1 MEQKLYICYTQN
13 TETMDLQADLKWIH
27 QELDNVKDPT
37 FIEAI
42 KNMLKYRKKVSS
54 ERISIEQYN
63 EEINASIAQI
73 KSGKTYTHQE
83 MGERIKQW
91 GKQ

>member
-1 MEQKLYICYTQN
+1 
-13 TETMDLQADLKWIH
+13 MDLQADLKWIH

-42 KNMLKYRKKVSS
+42 KNMLKYRKKVLL
-54 ERISIEQYN
+54 ERISIEEYN
-63 EEINASIAQI
+63 EELDNSIQQI
-73 KSGKTYTHQE
+73 QEGKTFTSQE
-83 MGERIKQW
+83 IAARIKQW

>member
-1 MEQKLYICYTQN
+1 
-13 TETMDLQADLKWIH
+13 MDLEADLKWIH

-42 KNMLKYRKKVSS
+42 KNMLKHIKKVSL
-54 ERISIEQYN
+54 ERIDLDQYN
-63 EEINASIAQI
+63 DEINTSMAQI
-73 KSGKTYTHQE
+73 KSGETYTHQE

>member
-1 MEQKLYICYTQN
+1 M
-13 TETMDLQADLKWIH
+13 
-27 QELDNVKDPT
+27 KDPT

-42 KNMLKYRKKVSS
+42 KNMLKYRKKVSL

-63 EEINASIAQI
+63 EELDNSIQQI
-73 KSGKTYTHQE
+73 EEGKTFTSQE
-83 MGERIKQW
+83 MAARIKQW

>member
-1 MEQKLYICYTQN
+1 
-13 TETMDLQADLKWIH
+13 MDLQADLKWIH

-42 KNMLKYRKKVSS
+42 KNMLKYRKKVSL

-63 EEINASIAQI
+63 EELDNSIQQI
-73 KSGKTYTHQE
+73 EEGKTFTSQE
-83 MGERIKQW
+83 MAARIKQW

>member
-1 MEQKLYICYTQN
+1 
-13 TETMDLQADLKWIH
+13 MDLQADLKWIH

-42 KNMLKYRKKVSS
+42 KNMLKYRKKVSL

-63 EEINASIAQI
+63 EELDNSIQQI
-73 KSGKTYTHQE
+73 EEGKTFSSQE
-83 MGERIKQW
+83 MAARIKQW

>member
-1 MEQKLYICYTQN
+1 
-13 TETMDLQADLKWIH
+13 MDLQADLKWIH

-42 KNMLKYRKKVSS
+42 KNMLKYRKKVLL
-54 ERISIEQYN
+54 ERISTEQYN
-63 EEINASIAQI
+63 EELDNSIQQI
-73 KSGKTYTHQE
+73 QEGKTFTSQE
-83 MGERIKQW
+83 IAARIKQW